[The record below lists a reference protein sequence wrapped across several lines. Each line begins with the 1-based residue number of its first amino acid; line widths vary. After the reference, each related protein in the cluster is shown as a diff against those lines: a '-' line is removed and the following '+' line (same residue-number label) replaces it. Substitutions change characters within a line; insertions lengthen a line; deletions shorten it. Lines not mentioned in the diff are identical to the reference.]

1 MVGGDITLPPCLI
14 PVAALGAQH
23 LGSGIALGAPR
34 ASTPFLLPAQLPGW
48 AAGEELGMFS
58 TA

>member
-23 LGSGIALGAPR
+23 LGSGIALGA
-34 ASTPFLLPAQLPGW
+34 SMPFLLPAQLPGW
-48 AAGEELGMFS
+48 AAGEELGMFL